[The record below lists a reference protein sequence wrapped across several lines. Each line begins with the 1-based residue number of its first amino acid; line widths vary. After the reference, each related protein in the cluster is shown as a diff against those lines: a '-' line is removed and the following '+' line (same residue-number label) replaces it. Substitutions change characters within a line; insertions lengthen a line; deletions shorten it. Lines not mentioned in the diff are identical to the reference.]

1 MALGPRRPKPQSHA
15 SLPGFIE
22 LSLATH
28 SNVGA
33 HWDRTWRAGLS
44 LPQTMDR
51 GPWDLGLSL
60 CNIND
65 VVLHAGPD
73 MAGSSLFSTLYTRLI
88 FARSA

>member
-1 MALGPRRPKPQSHA
+1 
-15 SLPGFIE
+15 
-22 LSLATH
+22 
-28 SNVGA
+28 
-33 HWDRTWRAGLS
+33 
-44 LPQTMDR
+44 MDR